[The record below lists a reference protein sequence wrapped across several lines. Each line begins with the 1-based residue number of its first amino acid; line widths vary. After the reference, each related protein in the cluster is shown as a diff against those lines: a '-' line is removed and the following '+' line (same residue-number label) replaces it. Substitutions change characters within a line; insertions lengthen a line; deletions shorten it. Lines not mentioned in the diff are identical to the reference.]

1 MKFDILKPAI
11 LDYLI
16 AKTGCVITPNQVAQH
31 IGITNKT
38 ASCYLDKLV
47 EFGEVDCIQR
57 ISLPSKKILSY
68 GYIYYVNDLSIIQNT
83 NVLRQTQSY
92 QRFKKIYRRD
102 KIYYAVIIRYT
113 HPNGTTK
120 KHTINVGLYKIQ

>member
-1 MKFDILKPAI
+1 MSLQTVKSSLIN
-11 LDYLI
+11 YLI

-47 EFGEVDCIQR
+47 ESSEVDCIQR

-83 NVLRQTQSY
+83 NVLCQTQSY
-92 QRFKKIYRRD
+92 QRFKKIYGRD

-120 KHTINVGLYKIQ
+120 KHTINVGLYKTQ